1 MLLGCY
7 QRGALTEAGELVK
20 DFPIVR
26 YRCRRR
32 GARRHWHGHI
42 TFSLLPHVLVP
53 YARVSLPYL
62 EKVVRLYRALGQD
75 VDAFMK
81 RYGGRALTLLEESFA
96 LLTEA
101 YGKLKA
107 TRRSWPGLNI
117 PATNARADLLGRF
130 WTQLVGFAYVPDHR
144 RLVGPAALGLDFY
157 HRGGGWQLD
166 AHFLWGTPS
175 QFRLP

>member
-7 QRGALTEAGELVK
+7 RRQVLTEAGEFVK
-20 DFPIVR
+20 DFPIAR

-32 GARRHWHGHI
+32 GARRDRHHHV
-42 TFSLLPHVLVP
+42 TFSLLPHLLVP
-53 YARVSLPYL
+53 YARISLPCL
-62 EKVVRLYRALGQD
+62 EKVVRLYRDLGQD
-75 VDAFMK
+75 VDAFVK
-81 RYGGRALTLLEESFA
+81 RYGGTALTFLEESCT

-107 TRRSWPGLNI
+107 TRRSWPGLNL
-117 PATNARADLLGRF
+117 PPTNARADLLGKF

-144 RLVGPAALGLDFY
+144 TLVGPAALGLDFY
-157 HRGGGWQLD
+157 HRGGGWPLN